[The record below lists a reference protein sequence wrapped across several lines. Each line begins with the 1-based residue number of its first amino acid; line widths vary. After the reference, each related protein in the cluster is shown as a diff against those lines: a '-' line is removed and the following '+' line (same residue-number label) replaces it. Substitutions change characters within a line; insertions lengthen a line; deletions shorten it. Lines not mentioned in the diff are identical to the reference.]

1 METDDNYHWIYN
13 RKNPLSLTM
22 LKREEFIDQTPFKSI
37 NNNQANNESFQ
48 ASSSLNNSQIS

>member
-37 NNNQANNESFQ
+37 NENEVNN
-48 ASSSLNNSQIS
+48 ASSSLNNSQMS